1 MKVTLDNVGIV
12 NHCEVEFVPGVN
24 LVIGNSGSGKS
35 TLIRS
40 IYNIAANEFADSD
53 ISFGKNTM
61 TIKVEHNSN
70 IIEYSRSIKAK
81 GERCYYTV
89 NNEQYVKLGRQPL
102 QAVKNILKIGDVNV
116 NGEDVNFNFNLQ
128 FSSPFLILGSQSTLY
143 NVLTYRSNFDISSI
157 NDFYTADIKN
167 NAYEVA
173 SNTKLKETLT
183 SNLESLKKQA
193 DALSSIENIYSDY
206 IEYKHQSEKLEDITS
221 LFESMKNL
229 KSLDSKLDEY
239 SNVINDVSHSL
250 NNISTI
256 IDLSNY
262 SNKRAEL
269 CVNDKSIMQIKSV
282 IDSIDFSINKIT
294 ILNDI
299 KKCEELINKHRSVNS
314 KCTTINNCL
323 SIAYKYSDDII
334 NGIVKCYKLNKEM
347 HKCDSSI
354 EILNKIDSNIISLFC
369 ELLAVDSNLRTLD
382 TIDNMLVGIK
392 NKSDAVI
399 IKMKEFN
406 VCPLCGN
413 SLESCDNCL

>member
-1 MKVTLDNVGIV
+1 MKVILDNVGIV

-24 LVIGNSGSGKS
+24 LVVGNSGSGKS

-40 IYNIAANEFADSD
+40 IYNIASNEFADSD

-61 TIKVEHNSN
+61 TIKVEHNSD

-89 NNEQYVKLGRQPL
+89 NNEQYVKLGRKPL
-102 QAVKNILKIGDVNV
+102 QAVKNILKIGDVSV
-116 NGEDVNFNFNLQ
+116 NGEDINFNFNLQ

-167 NAYEVA
+167 NAYEIA

-183 SNLESLKKQA
+183 SNLESLEKQA
-193 DALSSIENIYSDY
+193 DALSPIEDIYSGY
-206 IEYKHQSEKLEDITS
+206 IEYKHESEKLDDIGS

-229 KSLDSKLDEY
+229 KSLDSELDEY
-239 SNVINDVSHSL
+239 SDVINSISHSL

-256 IDLSNY
+256 IDLFSY
-262 SNKRAEL
+262 SNKKTEL
-269 CVNDKSIMQIKSV
+269 YANNKSIMQIKLT
-282 IDSIDFSINKIT
+282 IDNVDDSINKIT

-299 KKCEELINKHRSVNS
+299 KKCNELINKHASVNS
-314 KCTTINNCL
+314 KYATIDNCL
-323 SIAYKYSDDII
+323 SIAYKYDDDII
-334 NGIVKCYKLNKEM
+334 NSIVKCHKLNKEKY
-347 HKCDSSI
+347 KCDNSI
-354 EILNKIDSNIISLFC
+354 EILNKIDGDIISSLD
-369 ELLAVDSNLRTLD
+369 ELLAVDCNLRALN
-382 TIDNMLVGIK
+382 TIDNALVGIK
-392 NKSDAVI
+392 DKSDNVVL
-399 IKMKEFN
+399 KMKEFN

-413 SLESCDNCL
+413 SLENCDSCL